1 MPTFLAMLRSADRPA
16 VDRSPAHSGAR
27 ARGSAVDSAAPSHRL
42 AGARRA
48 ARSQDGFLLIE
59 IIISTLLVALIVV
72 ATLTGFDVVNRA
84 SADQRQRNEAAV
96 LAAQSQEQL
105 RSDPASALQTLAGS
119 AHSYTQTVSGT
130 NFTVT
135 QNAELLPVG
144 GSNANCS
151 ITESKRQSGN
161 AYRITSSVSWYAQ
174 QKRKSPAVVAS
185 SIITPPTGSALEID
199 AYNAPTPT
207 AGVSGIT
214 ATIKY
219 EGVGGAGLT
228 LQEQTTGSEGCVV
241 FGGIPST
248 EALVEIHEI
257 SGYVTRSG
265 ARQFPEKEV
274 TIAPNYTTHYPVV
287 YNRGGAI
294 TAAFAYN
301 GNNTYTHSNNEGTGE
316 FTEAVKGDTFVSFN
330 SLMAA
335 APDFEVGATKYNP
348 VTSVYNPLPGTFEEK
363 ATSPSNL
370 FPFLESEKISWS
382 TYAGDCVENNPEKVT
397 GGVVKPQEKVFIAPG
412 ETKGVKVPTSLV
424 ALNLYNATEKEVT
437 ALGAAKWKALE
448 TAKAWPVTIT
458 NVKCA
463 GTTPNNEA
471 ATNVKHEQK
480 TSIGV
485 ANGGHLENP
494 FQPFSS
500 EMQLCVAIASLK
512 RTYTR
517 KYKDTEL
524 KGPTLPVYIG
534 QKSTQEKE
542 TLKKEEVKTEET
554 TKTTRETK
562 EANERKQWEK
572 EEKEG
577 KITNAQRKAKET
589 TQKETREKTLIPAEE
604 ATKKAREAKEKEE
617 AEEAKNSEVVV
628 ETGEKCP

>member
-1 MPTFLAMLRSADRPA
+1 MLRSGDRPA
-16 VDRSPAHSGAR
+16 VDRSPTHSGAR
-27 ARGSAVDSAAPSHRL
+27 ARGSVAAH
-42 AGARRA
+42 GARSHPLRA
-48 ARSQDGFLLIE
+48 ARSQEGFLLIE
-59 IIISTLLVALIVV
+59 VIISALLVALIVV

-105 RSDPASALQTLAGS
+105 RSDPASTLQTLAGS
-119 AHSYTQTVSGT
+119 PHSYTQTVSGT
-130 NFTVT
+130 VFTVA
-135 QNAELLPVG
+135 QNAELQPVS

-161 AYRITSSVSWYAQ
+161 AFRITSSVTWYAQ
-174 QKRKSPAVVAS
+174 TKRKSPAVVAS
-185 SIITPPTGSALEID
+185 SIITPPTGSALEVD

-248 EALVEIHEI
+248 EAAVEIHEI

-265 ARQFPEKEV
+265 ARKFPEKEV

-287 YNRGGAI
+287 YNKGGAI
-294 TAAFAYN
+294 TAEFAYN
-301 GNNTYTHSNNEGTGE
+301 GKGEYTHPNNEGTGE
-316 FTEAVKGDTFVSFN
+316 LTEKVNGDTFVVFN

-348 VTSVYNPLPGTFEEK
+348 VTETYNPLPGTFEEK
-363 ATSPSNL
+363 ATTPANL
-370 FPFLESEKISWS
+370 FPFLESEKISWA
-382 TYAGDCVENNPEKVT
+382 TYAGDCTENNPEKVT
-397 GGVVKPQEKVFIAPG
+397 GGTVKPQEKVFVSPG
-412 ETKGVKVPTSLV
+412 ETKGVRVPTSLV
-424 ALNLYNATEKEVT
+424 TLNLYNATEKEVT
-437 ALGAAKWKALE
+437 ALGASKWKALE
-448 TAKAWPVTIT
+448 VNKAWPVRIT

-463 GTTPNNEA
+463 GTTPNNEP
-471 ATNVKHEQK
+471 ATNVKHEQV
-480 TSIGV
+480 TTTGV
-485 ANGGHLENP
+485 AYGGHLQSP

-500 EMQLCVAIASLK
+500 EMQLCVAIVK
-512 RTYTR
+512 KTYTR

-524 KGPTLPVYIG
+524 TGPTLPVYIG

-542 TLKKEEVKTEET
+542 KLKEEEVKAE
-554 TKTTRETK
+554 KTAKETRETK
-562 EANERKQWEK
+562 EAGERTTWKKEK
-572 EEKEG
+572 EKGTITQATYEK
-577 KITNAQRKAKET
+577 RLKE
-589 TQKETREKTLIPAEE
+589 QEETRNKVLIPEEE
-604 ATKKAREAKEKEE
+604 AKKKARETKEKEE
-617 AEEAKNSEVVV
+617 AEEATKSEVVV

>member
-27 ARGSAVDSAAPSHRL
+27 ARGPATTRGARSRPLTAARRL
-42 AGARRA
+42 APA
-48 ARSQDGFLLIE
+48 QEGFLLIE
-59 IIISTLLVALIVV
+59 VIISTLLVALIVV
-72 ATLTGFDVVNRA
+72 ATLTGFDVVNRS

-105 RSDPASALQTLAGS
+105 RSDPASALQTLS
-119 AHSYTQTVSGT
+119 VSPHSYTQTNSGT
-130 NFTVT
+130 VFTVT
-135 QNAELLPVG
+135 QNAELLPAG

-161 AYRITSSVSWYAQ
+161 AYRITSTVTWYAQ

-248 EALVEIHEI
+248 EAIVEIHEI
-257 SGYVTRSG
+257 PGYVTRYG
-265 ARQFPEKEV
+265 ARQFPTKEV

-294 TAAFAYN
+294 SAEFAYN
-301 GNNTYTHSNNEGTGE
+301 GKNEYAHPNNEGTGE
-316 FTEAVKGDTFVSFN
+316 VVETVKGDTFVSFN

-335 APDFEVGATKYNP
+335 APDFEVGATKYNA
-348 VTSVYNPLPGTFEEK
+348 VTETYNPLPGTFEEK

-370 FPFLESEKISWS
+370 FPFLEAEKISWS
-382 TYAGDCVENNPEKVT
+382 TYAGDCTENNPEKVT
-397 GGVVKPQEKVFIAPG
+397 GGVIKPQEKVFIAPG

-424 ALNLYNATEKEVT
+424 TLNLYNATEKEVT
-437 ALGAAKWKALE
+437 ALGASKWKALE
-448 TAKAWPVTIT
+448 TSKAWPVKIT
-458 NVKCA
+458 NVKCS
-463 GTTPNNEA
+463 GTTPNNEP
-471 ATNVKHEQK
+471 ATNVKHEQT
-480 TSIGV
+480 TSTG
-485 ANGGHLENP
+485 ALRGGHLEFP
-494 FQPFSS
+494 FQPFSA
-500 EMQLCVAIASLK
+500 EMQLCVAIVK
-512 RTYTR
+512 KTYTR

-524 KGPTLPVYIG
+524 KGPTLPIYIG

-542 TLKKEEVKTEET
+542 NLKTEEVKKEEET
-554 TKTTRETK
+554 KKTRETNEKAERKKWEEELAKKTIK
-562 EANERKQWEK
+562 EAEYKAKLKAQ
-572 EEKEG
+572 EEK
-577 KITNAQRKAKET
+577 RVKE
-589 TQKETREKTLIPAEE
+589 LIPAEE
-604 ATKKAREAKEKEE
+604 ATKKARETKE
-617 AEEAKNSEVVV
+617 AEETTEAKNSEVVV